1 MIVSSERAA
10 EVLREPVSVCIVG
23 AGAAGITLACELD
36 GLGHRVLLLEAGGFA
51 LDVAQSSEWYRGS
64 VQGTHPDPAEYRR
77 TGFGGTTA
85 IWGGRCVP
93 YDPIDFERRDWVPG
107 SGWPIAYNEIAQHY
121 PRALDYCEA
130 GANDFTVS
138 GSLVGGNPTLP
149 GLAPDDP
156 SLLDRIERYS
166 LPTNFGVS
174 HRERLERSQN
184 ITVLLHARCVNLIRD
199 PAAER
204 IAALEFVDRAGAPH
218 RVEAQHIVLA
228 AGGIETVRLMLNSEP
243 DGPGL
248 GNAHDL
254 LGRHY
259 MCHFDNIC
267 ARLVTDGAQAAFAF
281 ERTRDGVYARRKL
294 QFSVDAQ
301 RTQRLLNS
309 AFRLHFPEY
318 SDASHRSGVLSAIYL
333 AKSVLIKEYRQ
344 ILQHGAQQAVASPAL
359 QHVRNVLFDVPGIVR
374 FAWTWLFG
382 IVLAKR
388 KLPYTL
394 IANADGSYPIEFNSE
409 QLPRANN
416 RVRLTDERDRDG
428 LRRVE
433 VSWSLDDDEI
443 DAALR
448 AFLEL
453 REAVARTAHC
463 RVEFDEAQL
472 RAQLARSVPVGGHHI
487 GTARM
492 GASAREGVVDSNCT
506 VFGLD
511 NLHLASAAVFPT
523 SSHANPTLTIV
534 ALAIR
539 LAAHL
544 RSKIDPARP
553 ASAH

>member
-1 MIVSSERAA
+1 MIVSSEQLVEAGA
-10 EVLREPVSVCIVG
+10 LEAMICIVG

-36 GLGHRVLLLEAGGFA
+36 GLGHRVLLLEAGGFD
-51 LDVAQSSEWYRGS
+51 LDLAQSSEWYRGS
-64 VQGTHPDPAEYRR
+64 VQGTHPNPAEYRR
-77 TGFGGTTA
+77 SGFGGTTA

-93 YDPIDFERRDWVPG
+93 YDPIDFERREWVPG
-107 SGWPIAYNEIAQHY
+107 SGWPISYEEIARHY
-121 PRALDYCEA
+121 PRALEYCEA
-130 GANDFTVS
+130 GANDFTVA
-138 GSLVGGNPTLP
+138 GSLTGGNPTLP
-149 GLAPDDP
+149 GLASDDP

-174 HRERLERSQN
+174 HRERLARSQN
-184 ITVLLHARCVNLIRD
+184 VTVLLHARCANLIR
-199 PAAER
+199 AAGTEGL
-204 IAALEFVDRAGAPH
+204 AALEFVDRAGARH
-218 RVEAQHIVLA
+218 RLQAQHIVLA
-228 AGGIETVRLMLNSEP
+228 AGGIESVRLMLNSDP

-267 ARLVTDGAQAAFAF
+267 AHLVTDGARAAFSF
-281 ERTRDGVYARRKL
+281 ERTRDGIYARRKL
-294 QFSVDAQ
+294 QFSADAQ
-301 RTQRLLNS
+301 RAQRLLNT

-318 SDASHRSGVLSAIYL
+318 SDAAHRSGVLSAIFL

-344 ILQHGAQQAVASPAL
+344 ILQHGTAQAVASPAV
-359 QHVRNVLFDVPGIVR
+359 QHLRNVLLDIPGILR

-409 QLPRANN
+409 QVPRAGN
-416 RVRLTDERDRDG
+416 RLRLTDERDRDG

-433 VSWSLDDDEI
+433 LSWGLSEDEI

-453 REAVARTAHC
+453 RAAVARTAHC

-472 RAQLARSVPVGGHHI
+472 RAQLASSVPVGGHHI

-492 GASAREGVVDSNCT
+492 GANAREGVVDSDCT
-506 VFGLD
+506 VFGLS

-534 ALAIR
+534 ALSIR

-544 RSKIDPARP
+544 RSRLA
-553 ASAH
+553 